1 MANET
6 TVRTSILRTLTQ
18 EEGATG
24 GGPATHAA
32 GVGSLDSAR
41 GIIDGFPWSE
51 YERAC
56 IVGLALRDRAQ
67 LDEAERLSWALIQL
81 LEEMNGR
88 AFATLGEIR
97 AMREL
102 AICGK
107 LSEGEGDCEHK

>member
-6 TVRTSILRTLTQ
+6 TVRTSILRNLTQ
-18 EEGATG
+18 EEHNAG

-32 GVGSLDSAR
+32 GVGNLDSAR
-41 GIIDGFPWSE
+41 GMIDGFPWSE

-56 IVGLALRDRAQ
+56 IVGLALGDQAQ
-67 LDEAERLSWALIQL
+67 LSEAERLSWALIQL
-81 LEEMNGR
+81 LEQMNGR

-107 LSEGEGDCEHK
+107 LDEGEEDDES

>member
-1 MANET
+1 MA
-6 TVRTSILRTLTQ
+6 TSTKPIQLRNSTQ
-18 EEGATG
+18 EEHNAG

-81 LEEMNGR
+81 LEQMNGR

-97 AMREL
+97 AMREV
-102 AICGK
+102 ATNGK
-107 LSEGEGDCEHK
+107 LCEGEGDDES

>member
-1 MANET
+1 MATST
-6 TVRTSILRTLTQ
+6 TKIQLRDSTQ
-18 EEGATG
+18 EEHNAG

-32 GVGSLDSAR
+32 GVGNLDSAR

-67 LDEAERLSWALIQL
+67 LGEAERLSWALIQL

-107 LSEGEGDCEHK
+107 LDEGEEDDER